1 MCSES
6 CLYLRG
12 AGDDDTLLDIGASS
26 LIVMKKSGVDPV
38 HRVAVIT
45 HRSRDVLVRQ
55 REIDAETA
63 HDGLMLTLGEAP
75 R

>member
-1 MCSES
+1 
-6 CLYLRG
+6 
-12 AGDDDTLLDIGASS
+12 
-26 LIVMKKSGVDPV
+26 
-38 HRVAVIT
+38 VAALT
-45 HRSRDVLVRQ
+45 HMSRDVLARR